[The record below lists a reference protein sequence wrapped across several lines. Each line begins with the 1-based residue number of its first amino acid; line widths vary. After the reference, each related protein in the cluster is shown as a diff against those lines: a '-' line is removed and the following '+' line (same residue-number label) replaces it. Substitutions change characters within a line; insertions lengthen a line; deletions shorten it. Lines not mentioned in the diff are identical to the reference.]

1 MYWYA
6 SISVTNEY
14 TGASWR
20 QNICVATEGE
30 CFPVCDLKTAVKEIA
45 GDDAEVFILNTVP
58 ISEKDYRDL
67 CTELETENS
76 ELVSLD
82 QEREDS

>member
-58 ISEKDYRDL
+58 ISEKDYRNL
-67 CTELETENS
+67 YAEFGTENF

-82 QEREDS
+82 QEREGS